1 MKDILDGVSGFSSI
15 YYVEAKQL
23 FVLLLVFWYFY
34 GYMVKKEILASY
46 VMQTRWVFIG
56 VCFKFSSFL
65 Q

>member
-1 MKDILDGVSGFSSI
+1 MALVVFSSI